1 MDKLPYSAYQFNFY
15 SYQDN
20 FLSNFNIIDVSETQ
34 GNCISLVS
42 VVVAVPNIR
51 QIFFPLI
58 FTFDYDYGFL
68 FVIVISLIFLN
79 S

>member
-20 FLSNFNIIDVSETQ
+20 FLSNFNIIDVLETQ

-42 VVVAVPNIR
+42 VVVAVPNIH
-51 QIFFPLI
+51 
-58 FTFDYDYGFL
+58 
-68 FVIVISLIFLN
+68 
-79 S
+79 